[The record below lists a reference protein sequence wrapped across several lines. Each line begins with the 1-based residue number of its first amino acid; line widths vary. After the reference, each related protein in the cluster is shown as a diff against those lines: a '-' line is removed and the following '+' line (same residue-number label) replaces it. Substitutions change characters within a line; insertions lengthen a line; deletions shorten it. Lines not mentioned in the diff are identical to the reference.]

1 VTGRTKRGFALLTA
15 LWAIT
20 VGGVLATASS
30 LVGRESLDAARNRAD
45 AEGARWQAE
54 DCLARA
60 RATIDAILAEA
71 GTPESAARAWQSLDA
86 LVAAVPLA
94 RASGCATELHASGS
108 TLDVNAA
115 SADQLRRLLATLYG
129 GARAESLTDAL
140 LDWRDT
146 DDEPRPHGAEADW
159 YRQQR
164 RHVPRNDSLAH
175 ARELAR
181 VRGFEELGELREL
194 LTVDAGRISIANAPP
209 AVLAAVPGF
218 LDETVAAIVELRL
231 RGERI
236 VDLLAFGSTL
246 PPHAADS
253 LLANYPAIAQL
264 TVLEPEAWLLTS
276 RGTAGE
282 RGVTVA
288 VEVTLVRDGARAV
301 VLRRRGWL

>member
-1 VTGRTKRGFALLTA
+1 VTGPARRGFALLTA

-20 VGGVLATASS
+20 VGGVLAAAAS

-45 AEGARWQAE
+45 AEGALWRAE

-60 RATIDAILAEA
+60 RATIDAVLGEA
-71 GTPESAARAWQSLDA
+71 GTPDAAARAWQSLDA

-94 RASGCATELHASGS
+94 RAPGCAVELRASGS
-108 TLDVNAA
+108 SLDVNAA
-115 SADQLRRLLATLYG
+115 SAGQLRRLLSMLYG
-129 GARAESLTDAL
+129 AARAESLTDAL
-140 LDWRDT
+140 LDWRDA
-146 DDEPRPHGAEADW
+146 DDEPRPQGAEADW
-159 YRQQR
+159 YRRQG
-164 RHVPRNDSLAH
+164 RHAPRNDSLAD

-181 VRGFEELGELREL
+181 VRGFEELDELREL
-194 LTVDAGRISIANAPP
+194 LTVGAGRVSIANAPP
-209 AVLAAVPGF
+209 PVLAAVPGF

-236 VDLLAFGSTL
+236 ADLLAFGSTL

-264 TVLEPEAWLLTS
+264 TVLEPEAWVLTS
-276 RGTAGE
+276 RGAVGD
-282 RGVTVA
+282 RSVTVA
-288 VEVTLVRDGARAV
+288 VEAMLVRDGARAV